1 MCIRDRYWP
10 FDDISLDISGGW
22 DAPTHIPVS
31 YTHLGEVTSTAM
43 SRGMITRK
51 GRQQMVYTSVRPM
64 DA

>member
-1 MCIRDRYWP
+1 MKFLQRKTGKLTVLDAEMCIRDR
-10 FDDISLDISGGW
+10 
-22 DAPTHIPVS
+22 
-31 YTHLGEVTSTAM
+31 GEVTSTAM